1 MTIDFEKYA
10 MKGNEFMNIL
20 ARRLGDENN
29 RDRAGRVLRHVFAV
43 LRNHISPEES
53 LQLLSQ
59 LPVAI
64 KGVYV
69 DGWTLSHAKERART
83 FDSLVNE
90 LAESEGSV
98 IWKDFSN
105 REEIIDSI
113 RAVVETMG
121 HYVSKGE
128 LMQAFGT
135 LPKGLKESF
144 QSWVEEYA
152 VRKEPSHP

>member
-83 FDSLVNE
+83 FDSLV
-90 LAESEGSV
+90 
-98 IWKDFSN
+98 
-105 REEIIDSI
+105 
-113 RAVVETMG
+113 
-121 HYVSKGE
+121 
-128 LMQAFGT
+128 
-135 LPKGLKESF
+135 
-144 QSWVEEYA
+144 
-152 VRKEPSHP
+152 

>member
-1 MTIDFEKYA
+1 
-10 MKGNEFMNIL
+10 
-20 ARRLGDENN
+20 
-29 RDRAGRVLRHVFAV
+29 VFAV
-43 LRNHISPEES
+43 LRNHISFGES

-69 DGWTLSHAKERART
+69 DGWTLSHSKERVRT

-90 LAESEGSV
+90 LAEAEGPV

-105 REEIIDSI
+105 RDEIIDAI

-144 QSWVEEYA
+144 QSWVAEYES
-152 VRKEPSHP
+152 RRELSPP

>member
-20 ARRLGDENN
+20 ARKLGDEKN
-29 RDRAGRVLRHVFAV
+29 RERAGRVLRHVFAV
-43 LRNHISPEES
+43 LRNHISFEES

-69 DGWTLSHAKERART
+69 DGWTLSHGKERART

-98 IWKDFSN
+98 IWRDFSN
-105 REEIIDSI
+105 RDEIIDAI
-113 RAVVETMG
+113 RAVVETME

-144 QSWVEEYA
+144 QAWVA
-152 VRKEPSHP
+152 SS